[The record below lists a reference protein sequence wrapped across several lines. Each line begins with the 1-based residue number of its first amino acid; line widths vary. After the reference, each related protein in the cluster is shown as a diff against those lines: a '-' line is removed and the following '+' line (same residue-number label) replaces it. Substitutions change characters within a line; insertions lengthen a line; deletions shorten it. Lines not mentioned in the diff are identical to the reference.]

1 MNLKR
6 FQRDCLLG
14 ALGWFLMLIGDLC
27 LSVIPASQNDIS
39 LFTREAYLSG
49 AWEPWRLPLLTV
61 TGLCGMALGFFSVRA
76 SVDVILPP
84 YRKTRMA
91 ALIGGVMVVATAA
104 AMHFC
109 VGSMADWT
117 TVLAPMIGRDETA
130 MLIAAQFS
138 RLLPA
143 MSVGYVGLALMIGTS
158 FFAVATK
165 KTMLP
170 RWMTALHI
178 VVFQLIFVVIPDIRQ
193 TLGME
198 ISTWDY
204 VLSQGSTNAA
214 LCIWMLENAAWAALE
229 RKKARA

>member
-1 MNLKR
+1 
-6 FQRDCLLG
+6 
-14 ALGWFLMLIGDLC
+14 MLIGDLC
-27 LSVIPASQNDIS
+27 LSVIPASQGDIS

-117 TVLAPMIGRDETA
+117 TLLAPMIGRDEAA

-214 LCIWMLENAAWAALE
+214 LCIWMLENAVWAALE

>member
-39 LFTREAYLSG
+39 LFAREAYLSG

-84 YRKTRMA
+84 YRKTRIA

-138 RLLPA
+138 RLLPV
-143 MSVGYVGLALMIGTS
+143 MSVGYIGLALMIGTS

-165 KTMLP
+165 KNH
-170 RWMTALHI
+170 A
-178 VVFQLIFVVIPDIRQ
+178 
-193 TLGME
+193 
-198 ISTWDY
+198 
-204 VLSQGSTNAA
+204 AA
-214 LCIWMLENAAWAALE
+214 LDDGAAHRRFPADFRRNSGHPADAGHGNFDVGLCAQPRLHQRGAVHLDAGE
-229 RKKARA
+229 RGLGDA